1 MDDKIGTGTD
11 MGKKGDTEKTGD
23 YDVKDELMTVAHVIR
38 QHTDLTEEQA
48 GQLKETLIYGF
59 TDANGRTAKKAA
71 CETLVAVMNEPKYRD
86 WKDAGEGTL
95 DKYPSLWQDCVRRV
109 MIWKKEQ
116 RLAQAEL
123 DKKAKKRRET
133 NDALIA
139 DLKAGCAEL
148 DKALEMTDMITE
160 YLQLALHAN
169 ASGELKRDKTDEM
182 DKKDK
187 ADQTEK
193 QDKMDQQGKE
203 DKTNEKDK
211 NDKTDK
217 MDETDKTDEID
228 KNDKTNE
235 VDKKDKMD
243 QQDKKDKTDERDK
256 NDKTDRADETD
267 KTNGIDKNNK
277 TDEIDKTDKTDQMD
291 RTDKFDEMDETDEPK
306 RTKDEV
312 VRDEQGRADGGWA
325 GDGRADD
332 GRADDGRAR
341 KGRAKAVGACRGRYN
356 TGTRCLQ
363 RLIQY

>member
-1 MDDKIGTGTD
+1 MDERTGTD
-11 MGKKGDTEKTGD
+11 TDMGMEGETEKTGGN
-23 YDVKDELMTVAHVIR
+23 DVKNEFKTVAHVI
-38 QHTDLTEEQA
+38 QQLTDLTEDQAEQ
-48 GQLKETLIYGF
+48 LEETLIDGF
-59 TDANGRTAKKAA
+59 TDANGVADKASA
-71 CETLVAVMNEPKYRD
+71 YETLVSVINEPKYKE

-193 QDKMDQQGKE
+193 QDKMDQQGKK

-243 QQDKKDKTDERDK
+243 QQDKKDKTNERDK
-256 NDKTDRADETD
+256 NDKTNRTDETD

-341 KGRAKAVGACRGRYN
+341 KGRAKTVAGSVG
-356 TGTRCLQ
+356 TTQLE
-363 RLIQY
+363 